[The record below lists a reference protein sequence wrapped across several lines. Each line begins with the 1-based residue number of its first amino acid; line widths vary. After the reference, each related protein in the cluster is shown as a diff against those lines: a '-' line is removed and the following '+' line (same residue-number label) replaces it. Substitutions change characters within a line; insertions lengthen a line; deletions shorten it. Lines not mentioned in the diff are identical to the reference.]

1 MRRRGHV
8 SWHARWPS
16 RFNRD
21 WSLAPNAKNLFDKL
35 YYQTLGTPRGGNG
48 YGEPRS
54 VALTLRGSF

>member
-1 MRRRGHV
+1 M